1 MERLAL
7 VVMIVGCFMK
17 SGAAR
22 LRKWRWT
29 GLSGS
34 DKLSFVAGRSGVAGG
49 ANLFAKSH
57 NNHFVTI
64 RELMESRGIQ
74 LFN

>member
-7 VVMIVGCFMK
+7 VVMFIGFFMK

-22 LRKWRWT
+22 LRRQGWT

-34 DKLSFVAGRSGVAGG
+34 GKLLFVVGRSVGAGLV
-49 ANLFAKSH
+49 NLFMRSH
-57 NNHFVTI
+57 NGRFVTL

>member
-1 MERLAL
+1 MAL
-7 VVMIVGCFMK
+7 VVMLIGCIIKF
-17 SGAAR
+17 GAAR
-22 LRKWRWT
+22 FRMWGWT

-34 DKLSFVAGRSGVAGG
+34 GKLLLVAGCSGVAGQ
-49 ANLFAKSH
+49 ANLFVRSH
-57 NNHFVTI
+57 SEHFVTL

>member
-1 MERLAL
+1 
-7 VVMIVGCFMK
+7 MIVGCFMK

-22 LRKWRWT
+22 SRRWGWT
-29 GLSGS
+29 KSSGL
-34 DKLSFVAGRSGVAGG
+34 DKPLLVAGRSGVAGG